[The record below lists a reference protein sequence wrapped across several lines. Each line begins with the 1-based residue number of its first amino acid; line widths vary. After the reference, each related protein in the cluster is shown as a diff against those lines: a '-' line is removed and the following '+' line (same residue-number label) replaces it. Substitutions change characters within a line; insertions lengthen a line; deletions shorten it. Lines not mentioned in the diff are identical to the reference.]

1 MAYRFLRFCFLISLL
16 IAPIALSAKQNQTQG
31 AHDGA
36 RKQFQ
41 TLCSRCHGAD
51 GNGGEM
57 GPPIVTGIVARS
69 DAELMTVIRD
79 GRPAN
84 GMPPFGAA
92 ITDRDMAPLVA
103 FLRTLRPPRGAT
115 MPVKMTVETTDG
127 KTLEGVAL
135 NRSLVDLQLLTS

>member
-1 MAYRFLRFCFLISLL
+1 MWYVARVTRSRFLRICILIASL
-16 IAPIALSAKQNQTQG
+16 IAPIAAGAMQNQTD
-31 AHDGA
+31 AARDAA

-41 TLCSRCHGAD
+41 THCSRCHGAD

-84 GMPPFGAA
+84 GMP
-92 ITDRDMAPLVA
+92 RSAP
-103 FLRTLRPPRGAT
+103 RSPTAT
-115 MPVKMTVETTDG
+115 
-127 KTLEGVAL
+127 
-135 NRSLVDLQLLTS
+135 